1 MIVPSA
7 IAVGVGGHGPII
19 FEQRDESGHS
29 PIIFGRLLIIIFT
42 WALNYLSRWLAS
54 YPIPGEYLQKKATS
68 VQAVALVG
76 GA

>member
-29 PIIFGRLLIIIFT
+29 PIIFGQFLII
-42 WALNYLSRWLAS
+42 
-54 YPIPGEYLQKKATS
+54 K
-68 VQAVALVG
+68 VVG
-76 GA
+76 